1 MTYPTGFLPDK
12 NWHKEGDKFVYYLP
26 DFLITFEQPET
37 NMNLSLY
44 ELTNEYQVAM
54 EFITDPEN
62 EIDDITIADTLES
75 LEGTLQDKMLNVG
88 RFIDSIESMAEK
100 IKENESKQKHRRIS
114 LENKAEKLRDYLIN
128 SMFNTGFTKVS
139 ASDIALSIA
148 NLPGK
153 VIVDDEDEIPDEYFR
168 EQHVRI
174 VSKQDISN
182 AIKSGDT
189 IPGCHLESGF
199 RLVIK

>member
-1 MTYPTGFLPDK
+1 
-12 NWHKEGDKFVYYLP
+12 
-26 DFLITFEQPET
+26 
-37 NMNLSLY
+37 MNLSLY
-44 ELTNEYQVAM
+44 SLTNEYQVAM
-54 EFITDPEN
+54 EFLTDPEN

-100 IKENESKQKHRRIS
+100 IKENESRQKRRRIS
-114 LENKAEKLRDYLIN
+114 LETKAERLRDYLIN
-128 SMFNTGFTKVS
+128 SMFNTGFKKVS
-139 ASDIALSIA
+139 AIDIELSMA

-153 VIVDDEDEIPDEYFR
+153 VIIDDEEEIPDEYFR

-174 VSKQDISN
+174 VSKQDISS
-182 AIKSGDT
+182 AIKSGKV
-189 IPGCHLESGF
+189 IPGCHLEAGL